1 MASAQ
6 QIHKILGKI
15 GSDPQL
21 ISKLLNEKDEGKK
34 KGILVAEGLL
44 TANEKGPTR
53 AEVEAEIKKLLTP
66 AGGAPKPA
74 AGGRVVEWVG
84 AIGSAAGGAAG
95 AACGH
100 E

>member
-1 MASAQ
+1 MASTQ
-6 QIHKILGKI
+6 QIRRILGKI
-15 GSDPQL
+15 GKDPNL
-21 ISKLLNEKDEGKK
+21 IHKLVLEKDEGKK
-34 KGILVAEGLL
+34 RGVLVTEGLL
-44 TANEKGPTR
+44 GPNEQLPTR

-66 AGGAPKPA
+66 AGGAPSPGT
-74 AGGRVVEWVG
+74 GGRVVEWVG

>member
-1 MASAQ
+1 MATTQ
-6 QIHKILGKI
+6 EIHRILGKI
-15 GSDPQL
+15 GSDPNL
-21 ISKLLNEKDEGKK
+21 ISKLLAEKDEGKK
-34 KGILVAEGLL
+34 KSILVAEGLL
-44 TANEKGPTR
+44 DPKEHGPTR

-66 AGGAPKPA
+66 AGGGPAPGP
-74 AGGRVVEWVG
+74 GGRVVEWVG

>member
-1 MASAQ
+1 MANAQ
-6 QIHKILGKI
+6 QIHRILGRI
-15 GSDPQL
+15 GSDPNL
-21 ISKLLNEKDEGKK
+21 IAKLLNEKSEGNKK
-34 KGILVAEGLL
+34 NILVDEGLL
-44 TANEKGPTR
+44 DAKDKGPTR

-66 AGGAPKPA
+66 AHDAQSPGE
-74 AGGRVVEWVG
+74 GGRVVEWVG

>member
-1 MASAQ
+1 MATAQ

-15 GSDPQL
+15 GSDPTL
-21 ISKLLNEKDEGKK
+21 IDKLLAEKDHSKRK
-34 KGILVAEGLL
+34 AMFVADGILTNA
-44 TANEKGPTR
+44 EKGPTR
-53 AEVEAEIKKLLTP
+53 QEVENEIKKLLAP
-66 AGGAPKPA
+66 VKGGATTP